1 MRYRSLGDTGLK
13 VSEISLGTAEIGLD
27 YGFKGTADY
36 GKPDAKASIRLLHSA
51 LDHGINLIDTA
62 RAYGNSEEVIG
73 QAFEGMTSP
82 PHIASKVFLSKDAA
96 QKTFSAL
103 HEEIFTSIEASLRA
117 LRLETLD
124 LLLIHNTALEHL
136 RRTEI
141 LACLGEAQQQGKVRF
156 LGASCYGE
164 EAPLAVLKESSF
176 RALQVPFNVLDQTM
190 NHQVF
195 PGAAAQQVGIF
206 VRSAYLRGVLTSQ
219 VHSIPERLAPLR
231 SRALQVLAVL
241 DHEVSSL
248 AEAALRFCLSLST
261 VSSVV
266 IGVKSVAE
274 LEGNLADASRGV
286 LPEELMP
293 PLQALSFGD
302 DPIVDPRN
310 WQDLI

>member
-1 MRYRSLGDTGLK
+1 MRYRSVGDTGLK

-27 YGFKGTADY
+27 YGFKGNAHY
-36 GKPDAKASIRLLHSA
+36 GKPDVKESIRLLHAA
-51 LDHGINLIDTA
+51 LDRGINLIDTA
-62 RAYGNSEEVIG
+62 RAYGPSEEIIG
-73 QAFEGMTSP
+73 QAFEGISSP
-82 PHIASKVFLSKDAA
+82 PYIASKVSLSKDAS
-96 QKTFSAL
+96 KKELPAL
-103 HEEIFTSIEASLRA
+103 RDEIFGSIETSLRA
-117 LRLETLD
+117 LKLQTLD

-136 RRTEI
+136 RSEDV
-141 LACLGEAQQQGKVRF
+141 LVCLKEAQQQGKVRF

-164 EAPLAVLKESSF
+164 EAPMAALKESSF
-176 RALQVPFNVLDQTM
+176 RALQVPFNLLDQTM
-190 NHQVF
+190 NRQVF
-195 PGAAAQQVGIF
+195 SRAEGNKVGIF

-219 VHSIPERLAPLR
+219 VDSIPERLAPLR
-231 SRALQVLAVL
+231 ARAFQALAVL

-248 AEAALRFCLSLST
+248 AEAALRFCLSLSA

-274 LEGNLADASRGV
+274 LEANLADARQGV

-293 PLQALSFGD
+293 QLQALSFGE

>member
-36 GKPDAKASIRLLHSA
+36 GKPDAKTSIRLLHSA

-302 DPIVDPRN
+302 DPIVDTRN